1 MLDMR
6 PYAGHHHKEGN
17 PDGPPNPKRRNPHHP
32 HTRHRGD
39 QIVHCGQALIIGRH
53 PTHAKDGT
61 VRVDL
66 QYPDGQDYGPGVF
79 ALNTSVNFV
88 IGGAAG

>member
-1 MLDMR
+1 MVHQTQNGETLTTLIR
-6 PYAGHHHKEGN
+6 AHSL
-17 PDGPPNPKRRNPHHP
+17 
-32 HTRHRGD
+32 HRGD
-39 QIVHCGQALIIGRH
+39 QIVYCGQALVIGRH

-79 ALNTSVNFV
+79 ALNGGVDFV